1 MFLGTSDIAHAIQ
14 LALAPVFLLTA
25 ISALLA
31 VMTGRLTR
39 IVDRARAL
47 EASVGRG
54 SGDPLGQRSE
64 LALVARRARVVS
76 AAIALCTTTA
86 LLIAALV
93 ATLFIGAFLGFQA
106 AVPIALLFIAA
117 MLTLIASLSLFLR
130 EVFLATASLR
140 FGGASLRELSRR
152 SGRSM
157 K

>member
-1 MFLGTSDIAHAIQ
+1 MFPDLGTSDIAHAIQ

-47 EASVGRG
+47 EAKVAV
-54 SGDPLGQRSE
+54 DPQELQWLGTE
-64 LALVARRARVVS
+64 LVLIARRARTVS

-86 LLIAALV
+86 LLVAALV
-93 ATLFIGAFLGFQA
+93 GTLFVGAFLGYPA
-106 AVPIALLFIAA
+106 AVPIALLFIVA
-117 MLTLIASLSLFLR
+117 MLTLIASLTLFLR

-140 FGGASLRELSRR
+140 FGGASLRELSRGAER
-152 SGRSM
+152 R
-157 K
+157 